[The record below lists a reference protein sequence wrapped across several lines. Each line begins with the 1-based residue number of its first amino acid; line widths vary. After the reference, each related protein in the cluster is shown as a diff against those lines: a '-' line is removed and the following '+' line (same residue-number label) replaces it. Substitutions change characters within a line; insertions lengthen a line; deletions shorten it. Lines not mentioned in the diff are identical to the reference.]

1 MILLPLFKK
10 IQFQISSHFNNLERI
25 FFSLKKKTSAD
36 AVKCKHLEISGEP
49 KQCSARPHRALN
61 MGKKLFFFSKK
72 CNLPQRLKLMS
83 HLFGTVCTLV
93 LNKMNWNKSL
103 AQNFKVQIYLDITSL
118 KMIFKPNEHYKRRE
132 RKEVEILHF
141 F

>member
-1 MILLPLFKK
+1 M
-10 IQFQISSHFNNLERI
+10 
-25 FFSLKKKTSAD
+25 
-36 AVKCKHLEISGEP
+36 EISGEP

-61 MGKKLFFFSKK
+61 MCKKLYFSKK
-72 CNLPQRLKLMS
+72 YNLPQRLKLTS

-132 RKEVEILHF
+132 RKEVEILHLF
-141 F
+141 